1 MVNPQCLTCLA
12 AAGALLVLAGCGGSE
27 ILAGIGNQPNSQV
40 TVQRTIP
47 LTVPPGYGERPDGT
61 EAEGGAGGTVIDQW
75 ETSSFTVAV
84 LNATM
89 GEQLLLE
96 RSGALQADPLVRA
109 KLNRENALLVGQP
122 ELVDELLFGSF
133 STGGVV
139 EVIEGS
145 YEVSDVEIEQSTQSG
160 LDIVIEQDSDES
172 SWFDDAWDSLGQ

>member
-1 MVNPQCLTCLA
+1 MANPQQLTCLA
-12 AAGALLVLAGCGGSE
+12 AAGALLVLAGCSGSE
-27 ILAGIGNQPNSQV
+27 PLVGIGNQPFSQV

-61 EAEGGAGGTVIDQW
+61 EAEVVAGGTVIDQQ
-75 ETSSFTVAV
+75 ETNTLAVAV

-96 RSGALQADPLVRA
+96 RSGALEADPLVRA

-122 ELVDELLFGSF
+122 EFVDELLFGSF
-133 STGGVV
+133 ATGGAV
-139 EVIEGS
+139 EVIEGT
-145 YEVSDVEIEQSTQSG
+145 YEVSDVEIEQGTQAGS
-160 LDIVIEQDSDES
+160 DIVIEQNSDET